1 MPGKSP
7 SVGTGECAGD
17 RGPNQA
23 LGALRSI
30 SSRVPSLFDG
40 ELPELN
46 FGTWDERSC
55 GAAVAAPV
63 LAAAESSPYSIVV
76 NGRFKGGYITRHYGQ
91 PGDNV
96 HAMQLELA
104 QRTYMDEV
112 STEYDEAKASRLRD
126 TLRRLLETFLAAAS
140 R

>member
-1 MPGKSP
+1 MP
-7 SVGTGECAGD
+7 
-17 RGPNQA
+17 R
-23 LGALRSI
+23 
-30 SSRVPSLFDG
+30 LFDG

-55 GAAVAAPV
+55 ATAISAPVVAVA
-63 LAAAESSPYSIVV
+63 ESGPYSIVV

-91 PGDNV
+91 PAENI

-104 QRTYMDEV
+104 QRTYMDEA
-112 STEYDEAKASRLRD
+112 SLEYDEAKASRLRD

-140 R
+140 P